1 MVELSMVV
9 IEQLSSSLINLVIQ
23 QEGYNRVQ
31 KLFFPKK
38 KYQEQLAIII
48 NDTIKEYK
56 YSKKLYKGDGNK
68 FPFYDSQIFLEIL
81 NKHILFS
88 GKHEDIGTIIEY
100 LKENPNIIIPSEYEL
115 ISFYELFINNVKKD
129 KRLKQLFVLEN
140 YKDKIFEISQI
151 IEGQKDIVKKLDEIE
166 SRIPNIL
173 SGLEHFAPIDNYI
186 TRKVSTSIHDED
198 FFTPKI
204 TFTLKELVCGK
215 SSNSNKYILY
225 SSDQTGKT
233 TELKHFGYQL
243 QLEKKYSPYYIDL
256 NKFMPT
262 RTFISI
268 IKSISEQTNKF
279 IMLDAYDEIIDSEKN
294 NFLNELNQFIV
305 DYPHIP
311 ILISSRKN
319 FEDKKNFNTFKPLYL
334 EGLSYDGIKS
344 YAEGYL
350 KGSAEKFINLA
361 IRLEVY
367 YLLQTPFYLKKMLEY
382 YSNNDTLPNT
392 KSELYRLLIDESFKV
407 DEKHKQDKGQILH
420 LKTKGYN
427 LLQKVAFVMT
437 ECEKKELTEN
447 ELLNILSKEQYF
459 QMVNHFTIFKRNKE
473 DVTYSFEH
481 IAFKEF
487 LTADF
492 ISTMPQEEVYKMIL
506 YPDSK
511 KLIKTWY
518 NIVLLFI
525 ESIQDESE
533 KFQEVLDVLLSYNSE
548 VIIDASPSFLSKE
561 VKINIFRKEYN
572 KYKRNKLY
580 IDYFEFRKNI
590 IRFANYEETI
600 IFLLDQL
607 QSKSSIANYY
617 NALVILEY
625 ADYSCVTDK
634 NFIKVT
640 LKSFLKK
647 HHSTFELKDYVM
659 LPFNNKL
666 FANSSDIKDICSIIS
681 TCRQPEVINE
691 LLTLMLKL
699 KNVDLYS
706 DWIFEVE
713 EYIYNYSDSDG
724 VNHFIHR
731 TDLYSVY
738 DKFKEIKNILKA
750 INNLILKDVIHSDER
765 SAILSIKKKLFDKL
779 SSNFL
784 KRKDN
789 EIINSVIKSFINEEL
804 RPYSLDEYKNKLLV
818 IYKDFFEKT
827 DVAKEIVQE
836 EFRLREGETHNYNRE
851 LLIPLLISEEIFINK
866 MHSYERIDVK
876 GFNNM
881 IGYLPIDK
889 SLNKELSKL
898 VDEYFI
904 CPKCKPIDQS
914 EKHQKDFDLVLDYKA
929 FKEKVN
935 YQIHNNSEIINLSTD
950 YKKRREIKKKD
961 NIENSIWF
969 FLEKCD
975 ADKKESLINNSD
987 FYEEFALKYIVGEF
1001 INNNWFTEH
1010 IRVRTSDSQ
1019 KNLIKQSVFNIIE
1032 NGRVNP
1038 SNICCIITLIVYYD
1052 ISLED
1057 KHICN
1062 LLPYSDANIPNGINK
1077 YDSTNSLFNYKINGH
1092 NFNALDVLIGQSDK
1106 YFLNK
1111 EIKKIILDS
1120 TIHPSSLYYCFSIY
1134 ITKRSIIELYELL
1147 PIILFEKFSQEEYI
1161 IHYQGKIIANI
1172 ATIDDSFSLI
1182 GDRLNKVSN
1191 ETLFIY
1197 LRHLKGENIPD
1208 NFNDLINKLYSDL
1221 DDKNDKKKCLAV
1233 MLYNGCE
1240 GALNEFIL
1248 YLKISD
1254 DIDVSAFTGF
1264 KYESINDLELLLEAL
1279 ELITIKNNNR
1289 SRLRLLD
1296 IIFQPVEKIAM
1307 DSFKNYY
1314 IVKEKV
1320 RDIVKRH
1327 EELSFLNRRLISME
1341 ENLLEKYKP
1350 IVSINKG
1357 IRLYDELMALSR

>member
-23 QEGYNRVQ
+23 QEGYNWVQ
-31 KLFFPKK
+31 KLFFPRK
-38 KYQEQLAIII
+38 KYQEQLAILI

-56 YSKKLYKGDGNK
+56 PSKKLYIEDGNK

-81 NKHILFS
+81 SKHILFS
-88 GKHEDIGTIIEY
+88 GKHEDIGTIIEC
-100 LKENPNIIIPSEYEL
+100 LKENPNIIIPSENDL
-115 ISFYELFINNVKKD
+115 TNFYKIFIKNIQKD
-129 KRLKQLFVLEN
+129 KKLEQLFVVEN
-140 YKDKIFEISQI
+140 YKEKIFDINQI
-151 IEGQKDIVKKLDEIE
+151 IEGQKDIVKTLDEID
-166 SRIPNIL
+166 SRIPYRL
-173 SGLEHFAPIDNYI
+173 SGLEHFTPVDNYI

-198 FFTPKI
+198 FFTPRI
-204 TFTLKELVCGK
+204 TFTLKEIICGK
-215 SSNSNKYILY
+215 SSNSNRYILY
-225 SSDQTGKT
+225 SSAQTGKT

-243 QLEKKYSPYYIDL
+243 QLEEKYSPYYIDL

-279 IMLDAYDEIIDSEKN
+279 IMLDAYDEIRDSEKN

-319 FEDKKNFNTFKPLYL
+319 FEDKKNFDTFKPLYL
-334 EGLSYDGIKS
+334 EGLSHDGIKRYS
-344 YAEGYL
+344 EECL
-350 KGSAEKFINLA
+350 KGPAEVFISKA
-361 IRLEVY
+361 ISLNVA
-367 YLLQTPFYLKKMLEY
+367 YLLRTPFYLKKMLEH
-382 YSNNDTLPNT
+382 YSNNDALPNT

-407 DEKHKQDKGQILH
+407 DEKHKQDKGQILQ
-420 LKTKGYN
+420 LKTKGYK

-437 ECEKKELTEN
+437 ECEKKKLTEN

-473 DVTYSFEH
+473 DLTYSFEH

-492 ISTMPQEEVYKMIL
+492 ISTLPQEDIYKMIL

-518 NIVLLFI
+518 NIVLLFL
-525 ESIQDESE
+525 ESIKDNSE
-533 KFQEVLDVLLSYNSE
+533 RFQEVLDVLLCYNSE

-572 KYKRNKLY
+572 KYKKNKLY

-600 IFLLDQL
+600 MFLLDQL

-634 NFIKVT
+634 DYVKVT

-647 HHSTFELKDYVM
+647 HHSTFELRNYVM
-659 LPFNNKL
+659 LPFNNEL
-666 FANSSDIKDICSIIS
+666 FMNSTDIKDIWAIIS
-681 TCRQPEVINE
+681 SCRQPEVINE
-691 LLTLMLKL
+691 LLTLMLEL
-699 KNVDLYS
+699 ENVDLYS

-731 TDLYSVY
+731 TDLYSIY

-750 INNLILKDVIHSDER
+750 INNLTLKDVIHSDER

-804 RPYSLDEYKNKLLV
+804 RPYSLNEDKNKLLF
-818 IYKDFFEKT
+818 IYKDFFERT
-827 DVAKEIVQE
+827 GVVKEIVQE
-836 EFRLREGETHNYNRE
+836 EFRLREGDTHNYNRE
-851 LLIPLLISEEIFINK
+851 LLIPILISEEIFIDK
-866 MHSYERIDVK
+866 MHSYERTDTK
-876 GFNNM
+876 GYNNM

-898 VDEYFI
+898 VDEYFT
-904 CPKCKPIDQS
+904 CYKYKPIDWG
-914 EKHQKDFDLVLDYKA
+914 KKYQKDFDLVLDYKA

-935 YQIHNNSEIINLSTD
+935 FQISNNYEIINWRTD

-961 NIENSIWF
+961 NIENSIWD

-975 ADKKESLINNSD
+975 ADKIESLINNSD

-1001 INNNWFTEH
+1001 INDNWFTEH
-1010 IRVRTSDSQ
+1010 IRVSTSESQ
-1019 KNLIKQSVFNIIE
+1019 KDLIKQSVFNIIK
-1032 NGRVNP
+1032 NSRVNP
-1038 SNICCIITLIVYYD
+1038 SNIRCIIILIIYYD
-1052 ISLED
+1052 IHLED

-1062 LLPYSDANIPNGINK
+1062 LLPYSDASIPNGINK
-1077 YDSTNSLFNYKINGH
+1077 HNSMNSLFNYKINGH
-1092 NFNALDVLIGQSDK
+1092 NFIAFDVLIEQSNK
-1106 YFLNK
+1106 AFLNK

-1120 TIHPSSLYYCFSIY
+1120 TIRPSSLYYCFSLY
-1134 ITKRSIIELYELL
+1134 ITKKSIVELYELL
-1147 PIILFEKFSQEEYI
+1147 PIILFEKFPQEEQI
-1161 IHYQGKIIANI
+1161 NHYKDNIIANI
-1172 ATIDDSFSLI
+1172 ATIDNSFSLI
-1182 GDRLNKVSN
+1182 EDRLNKLSN
-1191 ETLFIY
+1191 ESLFIY

-1208 NFNDLINKLYSDL
+1208 SFNDLINKLYLEL
-1221 DDKNDKKKCLAV
+1221 DDKKECLAV

-1279 ELITIKNNNR
+1279 ELIKIKNKNK
-1289 SRLRLLD
+1289 SRLRLFD
-1296 IIFQPVEKIAM
+1296 IIFQPIEKIAM
-1307 DSFKNYY
+1307 DSFENYY

-1320 RDIVKRH
+1320 SEIIKRH
-1327 EELSFLNRRLISME
+1327 EELSYLNRKLISME
-1341 ENLLEKYKP
+1341 ENLLDKYKP

-1357 IRLYDELMALSR
+1357 IRLYDELMNKKS